1 MLLGV
6 LERLCQAA
14 SEGSTC
20 DCAVLKPPVLCRS
33 AALAPRALGGMVWEA
48 AGNANVGG
56 DSAAV
61 PLLDGVATSYGVAS
75 YHAATAT

>member
-14 SEGSTC
+14 SEGFPC
-20 DCAVLKPPVLCRS
+20 GCAVFKPPVLCRS
-33 AALAPRALGGMVWEA
+33 TALSHCAVGGMVWEA
-48 AGNANVGG
+48 AGNANVSGG
-56 DSAAV
+56 PAAV

-75 YHAATAT
+75 YPAATAT